1 MRKLAASVI
10 SATCLL
16 VPAAALAGGAGSGT
30 INYRATA
37 TFSDGSS
44 ADRLYSVN
52 VGDLDGDGVADEG
65 WLRVACGDG
74 AVAAASYYSVQSP
87 RDAASGMASG
97 RRMHKPFKIVAELD
111 RTAGPAGKTVSW
123 DLATMKGGKAGSPKT
138 ASYDV
143 KKVEGTGAKTAV
155 TPPYNIKE
163 NKGARAAASDDPSTS
178 SGQAKTLAQDDWR
191 QVAVR
196 EGSPNLCD

>member
-1 MRKLAASVI
+1 MSKLAI
-10 SATCLL
+10 CLL
-16 VPAAALAGGAGSGT
+16 SAAFLTPAGVLAGSVEGVLGT

-44 ADRLYSVN
+44 ADRLYSIN

-65 WLRVACGDG
+65 WLRVACADG
-74 AVAAASYYSVQSP
+74 AVTAAYYHSVKSP

-97 RRMHKPFKIVAELD
+97 KRMHKPFKIQAELD
-111 RTAGPAGKTVSW
+111 RKAGPVGKTVSW

-138 ASYDV
+138 ATYDI
-143 KKVEGTGAKTAV
+143 KKVEGTGA
-155 TPPYNIKE
+155 
-163 NKGARAAASDDPSTS
+163 RAAASD
-178 SGQAKTLAQDDWR
+178 GKTMAHDDWH
-191 QVAVR
+191 QVVVR